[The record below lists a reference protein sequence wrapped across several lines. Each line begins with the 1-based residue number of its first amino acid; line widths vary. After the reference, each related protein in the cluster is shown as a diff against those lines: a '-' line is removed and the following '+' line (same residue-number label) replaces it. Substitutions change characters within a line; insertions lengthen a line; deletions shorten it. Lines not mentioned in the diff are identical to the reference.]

1 MTRITSTILVFMLLA
16 NGTVTVMAASGLS
29 EDIGVELAPGVS
41 DRMNEVETQMK
52 RGFSPNINIV
62 ESFISMA
69 LAGLNIFTVL
79 VTGLWA
85 LPTMMA
91 NLFGGSALIDTIV
104 ISLFAPMYMLAT
116 LEMVYMAT
124 GRDMI

>member
-41 DRMNEVETQMK
+41 DQMETVTEQMK
-52 RGFSPNINIV
+52 KGFSPNINIV

-69 LAGLNIFTVL
+69 LAGLNILTVL

-85 LPTMMA
+85 LPTMMI
-91 NLFGGSALIDTIV
+91 NLFGGSGLVATIV
-104 ISLFAPMYMLAT
+104 TALFAPMYMLAT